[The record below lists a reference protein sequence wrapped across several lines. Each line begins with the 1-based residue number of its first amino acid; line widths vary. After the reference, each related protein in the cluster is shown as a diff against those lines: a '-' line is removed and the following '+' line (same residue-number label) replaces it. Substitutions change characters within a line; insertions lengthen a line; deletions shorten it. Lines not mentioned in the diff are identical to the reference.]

1 MADIYSYDKKAD
13 EQLMIKTDSGKRRK
27 EIFIEDLR
35 EGDTVNE
42 AFSVKMKSAPRSY
55 RKGTWFGFTVVDK
68 TGEIPVRFWGGE
80 NKDRVKRLY
89 ESFSVGDVI
98 KIRSGNVEI
107 YNDKMQISINE
118 KAGGLRRCNPD
129 EYVTSDYLPALE
141 EKEISTLY
149 TQLKTY
155 MDQIT
160 NEELQHLL
168 QQFFQDD
175 EFVQAFTHMPSAMT
189 HHHNYIGG
197 NLQHTLG
204 VVRLCDNICKMYPNL
219 NKDLVIAGAVLHDV
233 GKLREYKTSTSI
245 EKTGIGNFIGHIVIG
260 DRWIREKIEHIRAE
274 GYEFNRNL
282 EMYLCHMILSHHGR
296 YEFGSPRLPKL
307 AEAVVLFQADLMD
320 SQVKNHLQKV
330 EEEKKHTEED
340 WAFVWDSDAGR
351 KKAMYLKTLFEDFS
365 EEE

>member
-1 MADIYSYDKKAD
+1 MADIYDYDKKSN
-13 EQLMIKTDSGKRRK
+13 EQLMIKTDSGKRKK
-27 EIFIEDLR
+27 EVFIEDLK
-35 EGDTVNE
+35 EGDVVNE
-42 AFSVKMKSAPRSY
+42 SFSVKMKSAPRSY
-55 RKGTWFGFTVVDK
+55 RKGTWFGFTVLDK
-68 TGEIPVRFWGGE
+68 TGEIAVRFWGGD

-89 ESFSVGDVI
+89 DSFSVGDVI

-107 YNDKMQISINE
+107 YNDTMQISINE
-118 KAGGLRRCNPD
+118 KAGGLRRCSEN
-129 EYVTSDYLPALE
+129 EYVKSDYLPALE
-141 EKEISTLY
+141 EEEISTLF

-155 MDQIT
+155 IDQIE

-168 QQFFQDD
+168 QKFFDD
-175 EFVQAFTHMPSAMT
+175 ERFVHAFTHMPSAMT

-204 VVRLCDNICKMYPNL
+204 VVRLCDNICRMYPSL
-219 NKDLVIAGAVLHDV
+219 NKDLVITGAILHDV
-233 GKLREYKTSTSI
+233 GKLREYKTTTAI

-260 DRWIREKIEHIRAE
+260 DRWIRETVENIRSD
-274 GYEFNRNL
+274 GYEFNENL

-320 SQVKNHLQKV
+320 SQVKNYLQQR
-330 EEEKKHTEED
+330 EDQKKQTEAD

-351 KKAMYLKTLFEDFS
+351 KKAMYLKNLFSDFNNQ
-365 EEE
+365 